1 MGAREQEVREGA
13 LRSLYASHREAGS
26 SHLGEKMSGPHLF
39 AFHGLLSAEAQESED
54 TGLRPGSVLSVKH

>member
-1 MGAREQEVREGA
+1 MGAGGQEVREGA

-39 AFHGLLSAEAQESED
+39 AFHGLLPVSSEEVCFMNLAQSSF
-54 TGLRPGSVLSVKH
+54 RV